1 MDKNIKNKAEELIKD
16 LIQKIDNNP
25 YDAQAYYNLGVA
37 LNDAHSAEQ
46 AEELFKKALNIFAN
60 SKEKSSLMH
69 YGLGNV
75 YYTNSMYDKAI
86 VEFKKVQFEKLKQ
99 DSMLM
104 MAQAYYAQENYPQ
117 AMMYALT
124 VSENTKHNVDA
135 ISLLASCFMAT
146 GDLINARKY
155 YLKALEYDK
164 DNVEVLFQLGV
175 IELSLSGEADKY
187 FNRVK
192 NLDDEYYKKMQQ
204 RLADVQRF
212 LMTQKKGK
220 SDE

>member
-25 YDAQAYYNLGVA
+25 YDAQAYYNLGVT

-46 AEELFKKALNIFAN
+46 AEELFEKALNIFAN

-86 VEFKKVQFEKLKQ
+86 VEFKKVQSEKLKQ

-124 VSENTKHNVDA
+124 VSENTKEQ
-135 ISLLASCFMAT
+135 IIEYIRSQK
-146 GDLINARKY
+146 RK
-155 YLKALEYDK
+155 
-164 DNVEVLFQLGV
+164 
-175 IELSLSGEADKY
+175 
-187 FNRVK
+187 
-192 NLDDEYYKKMQQ
+192 
-204 RLADVQRF
+204 
-212 LMTQKKGK
+212 
-220 SDE
+220 

>member
-86 VEFKKVQFEKLKQ
+86 VEFKKVQSEKLKQ

-104 MAQAYYAQENYPQ
+104 MAQAYYAQENYPK
-117 AMMYALT
+117 L
-124 VSENTKHNVDA
+124 
-135 ISLLASCFMAT
+135 
-146 GDLINARKY
+146 
-155 YLKALEYDK
+155 
-164 DNVEVLFQLGV
+164 
-175 IELSLSGEADKY
+175 
-187 FNRVK
+187 
-192 NLDDEYYKKMQQ
+192 
-204 RLADVQRF
+204 
-212 LMTQKKGK
+212 
-220 SDE
+220 

>member
-1 MDKNIKNKAEELIKD
+1 
-16 LIQKIDNNP
+16 
-25 YDAQAYYNLGVA
+25 
-37 LNDAHSAEQ
+37 
-46 AEELFKKALNIFAN
+46 
-60 SKEKSSLMH
+60 
-69 YGLGNV
+69 
-75 YYTNSMYDKAI
+75 
-86 VEFKKVQFEKLKQ
+86 
-99 DSMLM
+99 

-164 DNVEVLFQLGV
+164 DNVEILFQLGV
-175 IELSLSGEADKY
+175 IELSLSGEAGKY
-187 FNRVK
+187 FDRVK
-192 NLDDEYYKKMQQ
+192 NLDNEYYKKMQQ

>member
-37 LNDAHSAEQ
+37 LNDAHSSEQ
-46 AEELFKKALNIFAN
+46 AEELFKKALNIFVN

-86 VEFKKVQFEKLKQ
+86 VEFKKVQSEKLKQ

-104 MAQAYYAQENYPQ
+104 IAQAYYAQENYPQ

-146 GDLINARKY
+146 GDLTNARKY

-175 IELSLSGEADKY
+175 IELSLSGEAGKY
-187 FNRVK
+187 FDRVK
-192 NLDDEYYKKMQQ
+192 NLDNEYYKKMQQ

>member
-37 LNDAHSAEQ
+37 LNDAHSSEQ
-46 AEELFKKALNIFAN
+46 AEELFKKALNIFVN

-86 VEFKKVQFEKLKQ
+86 VEFKKVQSEKLKQ

-164 DNVEVLFQLGV
+164 DSAEVLFQLGV

-204 RLADVQRF
+204 RLVDVQRF